1 MKYFSIDATFTGN
14 TSVSEDVFKKA
25 SADHLDY
32 LQKGFDE
39 GFILFSGPK
48 TNKEGGTFV
57 IKGESLQEIENYIAG
72 DPLKIFDIQSYKI
85 TEFKLHDCQTIVKE
99 WFD

>member
-1 MKYFSIDATFTGN
+1 MKFFNVEATFTGN
-14 TSVSEDVFKKA
+14 TSVSEEVFKKA

-48 TNKEGGTFV
+48 TNKEGGNFV
-57 IKGESLQEIENYIAG
+57 IKGESLEEIEKYIAG
-72 DPLKIFDIQSYKI
+72 DPLKIYDIQSYKI
-85 TEFKLHDCQTIVKE
+85 IEFKLHDCQPMVRE
-99 WFD
+99 WFN

>member
-1 MKYFSIDATFTGN
+1 MKYFNIEGTFTGS
-14 TSVSEDVFKKA
+14 TSTSEKEFQKA
-25 SADHLDY
+25 IEDHLAY

-48 TNKEGGTFV
+48 ENEGGGFIIV
-57 IKGESLQEIENYIAG
+57 KSQSLEEIENYVSN
-72 DPLKIFDIQSYKI
+72 DPLKILNIQSYKI
-85 TEFKLHDCQTIVKE
+85 TEFKLHDCQPMVKE